1 MLQHLNQNPNLLAKR
16 IIVLGGNG
24 FVGNYL
30 NKYLK
35 NLSVEVLS
43 YSSKDLDLISTAS
56 VDQLNNLLK
65 EEDAVVFLSCLTPD
79 RGRDTATLMK
89 NLAMADNVAKA
100 LSAKKIQQLVYASS
114 DAVYDTS
121 SNPINE
127 NTKPVAQDQYSYMH
141 IGREIILKEAC
152 QKMKNPLCILRPV
165 GMFGDGDTHNSY
177 GPNRFSKQARDNKKI
192 QVFGQG
198 EELRDHLHVED
209 FCQVIVECLKKQST
223 GVLNVA
229 TGKSV
234 SFGDVAKMIQKMNSC
249 DLEFLPRGG
258 EITHKHFDTTNLMKA
273 FPQLKFK
280 QILG

>member
-1 MLQHLNQNPNLLAKR
+1 MVQHLNQNPNILAKR
-16 IIVLGGNG
+16 IVVLGGNG

-30 NKYLK
+30 NKQLK

-43 YSSKDLDLISTAS
+43 TSSKDLDLTQAS
-56 VDQLNNLLK
+56 SVEKLNSMLK
-65 EEDAVVFLSCLTPD
+65 EDDAVVFLSCLTPD

-89 NLAMADNVAKA
+89 NLNMADNVAKV
-100 LSAKKIQQLVYASS
+100 LSAKKISQLIYASS
-114 DAVYDTS
+114 DAIYDTN

-127 NTKPVAQDQYSYMH
+127 NTKPVALDQYSYMH
-141 IGREIILKEAC
+141 IGREIFLKEATA
-152 QKMKNPLCILRPV
+152 KSKTPLCILRPV

-177 GPNRFSKQARDNKKI
+177 GPNRFSKQAREIKKI

-198 EELRDHLHVED
+198 EELRDHLHVDD
-209 FCQVIVECLKKQST
+209 FCQVIVECLKKQTT
-223 GVLNVA
+223 GILNVA

-234 SFGDVAKMIQKMNSC
+234 SFGDVAKMIQKMNNC

-258 EITHKHFDTTNLMKA
+258 EVTHKHFDTTNLMKA